1 MILHHAL
8 ENARDDRRV
17 SIGMVSLAQRDGIAQ
32 SRISDLKAF
41 PHCHSTDWLLGL
53 HFETVRRSSSHL
65 LQPCGCSS
73 QWWRTGSD
81 FHRCQVGTC
90 VSVLMWESLGILD
103 IDPVISVLEI
113 LTCSDL
119 EDRVGCRLAWQLRHE
134 VTVSYQRTNSNT
146 ISQILNLAKV
156 YSVKG
161 IFAQEMYLQNWG
173 SQGWK

>member
-1 MILHHAL
+1 MILRHAL

-32 SRISDLKAF
+32 SRISDLKALS
-41 PHCHSTDWLLGL
+41 HCHSTDWLLGL
-53 HFETVRRSSSHL
+53 LESRNFSLILIRTLTILKTVRRSSSHL
-65 LQPCGCSS
+65 LQPCGFLS

-90 VSVLMWESLGILD
+90 VSPPVWSVGILD
-103 IDPVISVLEI
+103 IDPVIWVLENLI
-113 LTCSDL
+113 CSDL

-146 ISQILNLAKV
+146 
-156 YSVKG
+156 
-161 IFAQEMYLQNWG
+161 
-173 SQGWK
+173 